1 VQSLMQHPD
10 FDLNNPNKA
19 RSLIGVFAANNP
31 VNFHSSD
38 GAGYQ
43 FLADMVLKLDAINPQ
58 IASRLLGPLTKW
70 QNFAGRGELMRS
82 ELQRLAASPDLSPDV
97 FEVVNKSLD

>member
-1 VQSLMQHPD
+1 MQHSD

-31 VNFHSSD
+31 VNFHSID

-58 IASRLLGPLTKW
+58 IASRLLAPLTKW
-70 QNFAGRGELMRS
+70 RNFAGRAELMQAQ
-82 ELQRLAASPDLSPDV
+82 LQRLAASPDLSPDV
-97 FEVVNKSLD
+97 FEIVNKSLD